1 MGGLSVILLE
11 NEHLS
16 VYINERLGAE
26 ITQIKVNG
34 KELLACYDWESPVAV
49 SKSST
54 YGKQRHDWLSEY
66 RGGWQFLMPN
76 AGPECEVDG
85 VNIPFHGEWSRTRVD
100 IIAQTESMVRV
111 RAGTRLPVVVEREI
125 SLLSNPY
132 RVVITTEVRN
142 TSTEP
147 TSFIWGEHPAFFI
160 KQGDKIDLPNGDV
173 VNSAGAAL
181 GVWPFGLGSQRLDII
196 DDQLPHERMHFI
208 TNIEQGWAA
217 LRRSDIGIAM
227 AWAVSDF
234 PHVWLWQEIGSQ
246 GFPFYGRASMIA
258 IEPGSSFPDIG
269 LAEARKRGQAIE
281 LMPGQSRK
289 TTMSLIPFP
298 ATNSPVT
305 NVSIDGDITLG

>member
-1 MGGLSVILLE
+1 MILLKKE
-11 NEHLS
+11 PLTIH
-16 VYINERLGAE
+16 INERLGAE
-26 ITQIKVNG
+26 IAQIEVSG
-34 KELLACYDWESPVAV
+34 IELLAFYDWESPVAV

-85 VNIPFHGEWSRTRVD
+85 VNIPFHGEWSRTQVD

-125 SLLSNPY
+125 SVLSDPD
-132 RVVITTEVRN
+132 RVAITTEVRN
-142 TSTEP
+142 TSNEP
-147 TSFIWGEHPAFFI
+147 TSFIWGEHPAFFVR
-160 KQGDKIDLPNGDV
+160 QGDKIDLPNGEV
-173 VNSAGAAL
+173 VNSAGAAI
-181 GVWPFGLGSQRLDII
+181 GAWPIGIGSQRLDII

-208 TNIEQGWAA
+208 TNIEHGWAA

-227 AWAVSDF
+227 AWEVSDF

-258 IEPGSSFPDIG
+258 IEPGSSCPDIG

-281 LMPGQSRK
+281 LMPGQLRK

-298 ATNSPVT
+298 ATTSPVT
-305 NVSIDGDITLG
+305 NVSIEGDITLGR

>member
-1 MGGLSVILLE
+1 MTVYQSHNGGLSVILLE

-16 VYINERLGAE
+16 VYIDERLGAE
-26 ITQIKVNG
+26 ITQIQVNG
-34 KELLACYDWESPVAV
+34 TELLACYDWESPVAV

-147 TSFIWGEHPAFFI
+147 TSFIWGEHPAFSLN
-160 KQGDKIDLPNGDV
+160 KVTKLTY
-173 VNSAGAAL
+173 
-181 GVWPFGLGSQRLDII
+181 
-196 DDQLPHERMHFI
+196 RM
-208 TNIEQGWAA
+208 A
-217 LRRSDIGIAM
+217 
-227 AWAVSDF
+227 
-234 PHVWLWQEIGSQ
+234 
-246 GFPFYGRASMIA
+246 
-258 IEPGSSFPDIG
+258 
-269 LAEARKRGQAIE
+269 
-281 LMPGQSRK
+281 
-289 TTMSLIPFP
+289 MSL
-298 ATNSPVT
+298 
-305 NVSIDGDITLG
+305 TLRVRRLVRGHSVLVRNGLTLLMINCHTRECISSRTLNRAGRR

>member
-1 MGGLSVILLE
+1 MILLKKE
-11 NEHLS
+11 PLTIH
-16 VYINERLGAE
+16 INERLGAE
-26 ITQIKVNG
+26 IAQIEVSG
-34 KELLACYDWESPVAV
+34 IELLAFYDWESPVAV

-85 VNIPFHGEWSRTRVD
+85 VNIPFHGEWSRTQVD

-125 SLLSNPY
+125 SVLSDPD
-132 RVVITTEVRN
+132 RVAITTEVRN
-142 TSTEP
+142 TSNEP
-147 TSFIWGEHPAFFI
+147 TSFIWGEHPAFFDR
-160 KQGDKIDLPNGDV
+160 QGDKIDLPNGEV
-173 VNSAGAAL
+173 VNSAGAAI
-181 GVWPFGLGSQRLDII
+181 GAWPIGIGSQRLDII

-208 TNIEQGWAA
+208 TNIEHGWAA

-227 AWAVSDF
+227 AWEVSDF

-258 IEPGSSFPDIG
+258 IEPGSSCPDIG

-281 LMPGQSRK
+281 LMPGQLRK

-298 ATNSPVT
+298 ATTSPVT
-305 NVSIDGDITLG
+305 NVSIDGDITLGR

>member
-1 MGGLSVILLE
+1 MILLKKE
-11 NEHLS
+11 PLTIH
-16 VYINERLGAE
+16 INERLGAE
-26 ITQIKVNG
+26 IAQIEVSG
-34 KELLACYDWESPVAV
+34 IELLAFYDWESPVAV

-85 VNIPFHGEWSRTRVD
+85 VNIPFHGEWSRTQVD

-125 SLLSNPY
+125 SVLSDPD
-132 RVVITTEVRN
+132 RVAITTEVRN
-142 TSTEP
+142 TSNEP
-147 TSFIWGEHPAFFI
+147 TSFIWGEHPAFFVR
-160 KQGDKIDLPNGDV
+160 QGDKIDLPHGEV
-173 VNSAGAAL
+173 VNSAGAAI
-181 GVWPFGLGSQRLDII
+181 GAWPIGIGSQRLDII

-208 TNIEQGWAA
+208 TNIEHGWAA

-227 AWAVSDF
+227 AWEVSDF

-258 IEPGSSFPDIG
+258 IEPGSSCPDIG

-281 LMPGQSRK
+281 LMPGQLRK

-298 ATNSPVT
+298 ATTSPVT
-305 NVSIDGDITLG
+305 NVSIDGDITLGR

>member
-1 MGGLSVILLE
+1 MILLKKE
-11 NEHLS
+11 PLTIQ
-16 VYINERLGAE
+16 INERLGAE
-26 ITQIKVNG
+26 IAQIEVSG
-34 KELLACYDWESPVAV
+34 IELLAFYDWESPVAV

-85 VNIPFHGEWSRTRVD
+85 VNIPFHGEWSRTQVD

-125 SLLSNPY
+125 SVLSDPD
-132 RVVITTEVRN
+132 RVAITTEVRN
-142 TSTEP
+142 TSNEP
-147 TSFIWGEHPAFFI
+147 TSFIWGEHPAFFVR
-160 KQGDKIDLPNGDV
+160 QGDKIDLPNGEV
-173 VNSAGAAL
+173 VNSAGAAI
-181 GVWPFGLGSQRLDII
+181 GAWPIGIGSQRLDII

-208 TNIEQGWAA
+208 TNIEHGWAA

-227 AWAVSDF
+227 AWEVSDF

-258 IEPGSSFPDIG
+258 IEPGSSCPDIG

-281 LMPGQSRK
+281 LMPGQLRK

-298 ATNSPVT
+298 ATTSPVT
-305 NVSIDGDITLG
+305 NVSIDGDITLGR

>member
-1 MGGLSVILLE
+1 MILLKKE
-11 NEHLS
+11 PLTIH
-16 VYINERLGAE
+16 INERLGAE
-26 ITQIKVNG
+26 IAQIEVSG
-34 KELLACYDWESPVAV
+34 IELLAFYDWESPVAV

-85 VNIPFHGEWSRTRVD
+85 VNIPFHGEWSRTQVD

-125 SLLSNPY
+125 SVLSDPD
-132 RVVITTEVRN
+132 RVAITTEVRN
-142 TSTEP
+142 TSNEP
-147 TSFIWGEHPAFFI
+147 TSFIWGEHPAFFVR
-160 KQGDKIDLPNGDV
+160 QGDKIDLPNGEV
-173 VNSAGAAL
+173 VNSAGAAI
-181 GVWPFGLGSQRLDII
+181 GAWPIGIGSQRLDII

-208 TNIEQGWAA
+208 TNIEHGWAA

-227 AWAVSDF
+227 AWEVSDF

-258 IEPGSSFPDIG
+258 IEPGSSCPDIG

-281 LMPGQSRK
+281 LMPGQLRN

-298 ATNSPVT
+298 ATTSPVT
-305 NVSIDGDITLG
+305 NVSIDGDITLGR

>member
-1 MGGLSVILLE
+1 MILLKKE
-11 NEHLS
+11 PLTIH
-16 VYINERLGAE
+16 INERLGAE
-26 ITQIKVNG
+26 IAQIEVSG
-34 KELLACYDWESPVAV
+34 IELLAFYDWESPVAV

-85 VNIPFHGEWSRTRVD
+85 VNIPFHGEWSRTQVD

-125 SLLSNPY
+125 SVLSDPD
-132 RVVITTEVRN
+132 RVAITTEVRN
-142 TSTEP
+142 TSNEP
-147 TSFIWGEHPAFFI
+147 TSFIWGEHPAFFVR
-160 KQGDKIDLPNGDV
+160 QGDKIDLPNGEV
-173 VNSAGAAL
+173 VNSAGAAI
-181 GVWPFGLGSQRLDII
+181 GAWPIGIGSQRLDII

-208 TNIEQGWAA
+208 TNIEHGWAA

-227 AWAVSDF
+227 AWEVSDF

-258 IEPGSSFPDIG
+258 IEPGSSCPDIG

-281 LMPGQSRK
+281 LMAGQLRK

-298 ATNSPVT
+298 ATTSPVT
-305 NVSIDGDITLG
+305 NVSIDGDITLGR

>member
-1 MGGLSVILLE
+1 MILLKKE
-11 NEHLS
+11 PLTI
-16 VYINERLGAE
+16 YINERLGAE
-26 ITQIKVNG
+26 IAQIKVSG
-34 KELLACYDWESPVAV
+34 IELLAFYDWESPVAV

-85 VNIPFHGEWSRTRVD
+85 VNIPFHGEWSRTQVD

-125 SLLSNPY
+125 SVLSDPD
-132 RVVITTEVRN
+132 RVAITTEVRN
-142 TSTEP
+142 TSSEP
-147 TSFIWGEHPAFFI
+147 TSFIWGEHPAFFVR
-160 KQGDKIDLPNGDV
+160 QGDKIDLPNGEV
-173 VNSAGAAL
+173 VNSAGAAI
-181 GVWPFGLGSQRLDII
+181 GAWPIGIGSQRLDII

-208 TNIEQGWAA
+208 TNIEHGWAA

-227 AWAVSDF
+227 AWEVSDF

-258 IEPGSSFPDIG
+258 IEPGSSCPDIG
-269 LAEARKRGQAIE
+269 LAEARNRGQAIE
-281 LMPGQSRK
+281 LMPGQLRK

-298 ATNSPVT
+298 ATTSPVT
-305 NVSIDGDITLG
+305 NVSIDGDITLGR

>member
-1 MGGLSVILLE
+1 MILLKKE
-11 NEHLS
+11 PLTIH
-16 VYINERLGAE
+16 INERLGAE
-26 ITQIKVNG
+26 IAQIEVSG
-34 KELLACYDWESPVAV
+34 IELLAFYDWESPVAV

-85 VNIPFHGEWSRTRVD
+85 VNIPFHGEWSRTQVD
-100 IIAQTESMVRV
+100 IIAQNESMVRV

-125 SLLSNPY
+125 SVLSDPD
-132 RVVITTEVRN
+132 RVAITTEVRN
-142 TSTEP
+142 TSNEP
-147 TSFIWGEHPAFFI
+147 TSFIWGEHPAFFVR
-160 KQGDKIDLPNGDV
+160 QGDKIDLPNGEV
-173 VNSAGAAL
+173 VNSAGAAI
-181 GVWPFGLGSQRLDII
+181 GAWPIGIGSQRLDII

-208 TNIEQGWAA
+208 TNIEHGWAA

-227 AWAVSDF
+227 AWEVSDF

-258 IEPGSSFPDIG
+258 IEPGSSCPDIG

-281 LMPGQSRK
+281 LMPGQLRK

-298 ATNSPVT
+298 ATTSPVT
-305 NVSIDGDITLG
+305 NVSIDGDITLGR

>member
-1 MGGLSVILLE
+1 MILLKKE
-11 NEHLS
+11 PLTIH
-16 VYINERLGAE
+16 INERLGAE
-26 ITQIKVNG
+26 IAQIEVSG
-34 KELLACYDWESPVAV
+34 IELLAFYDWESPVAV

-85 VNIPFHGEWSRTRVD
+85 VIIPFHGEWSRTQVD

-125 SLLSNPY
+125 SVLSDPD
-132 RVVITTEVRN
+132 RVAITTEVRN
-142 TSTEP
+142 TSNEP
-147 TSFIWGEHPAFFI
+147 TSFIWGEHPAFFVR
-160 KQGDKIDLPNGDV
+160 QGDKIDLPNGEV
-173 VNSAGAAL
+173 VNSAGAAI
-181 GVWPFGLGSQRLDII
+181 GAWPIGIGSQRLDII

-208 TNIEQGWAA
+208 TNIEHGWAA

-227 AWAVSDF
+227 AWEVSDF

-258 IEPGSSFPDIG
+258 IEPGSSCPDIG

-281 LMPGQSRK
+281 LMPGQLRK

-298 ATNSPVT
+298 ATTSPVT
-305 NVSIDGDITLG
+305 NVSIDGDITLGR

>member
-1 MGGLSVILLE
+1 MILLKKE
-11 NEHLS
+11 PLTIR
-16 VYINERLGAE
+16 INERLGAE
-26 ITQIKVNG
+26 IAQIEVSG
-34 KELLACYDWESPVAV
+34 IELLAFYDWESPVAV

-85 VNIPFHGEWSRTRVD
+85 VNIPFHGEWSRTQVD

-125 SLLSNPY
+125 SVLSDPD
-132 RVVITTEVRN
+132 RVAITTEVRN
-142 TSTEP
+142 TSNEP
-147 TSFIWGEHPAFFI
+147 TSFIWGEHPAFFVR
-160 KQGDKIDLPNGDV
+160 QGDKIDLPNGEV
-173 VNSAGAAL
+173 VNSAGAAI
-181 GVWPFGLGSQRLDII
+181 GAWPIGIGSQRLDII

-208 TNIEQGWAA
+208 TNIEHGWAA

-227 AWAVSDF
+227 AWEVSDF

-258 IEPGSSFPDIG
+258 IEPGSSCPDIG

-281 LMPGQSRK
+281 LMPGQLRK

-298 ATNSPVT
+298 ATTSPVT
-305 NVSIDGDITLG
+305 NVSIDGDITLGR